1 MFIIHYSC
9 CAYNQLTLMF
19 NRPFQNCICYV
30 LCTSGKILSSVM
42 KMPSFRSSVTYNL
55 EGNRGILLVIMD
67 RAGNSVK
74 STTPTSSIL
83 TVRIQNSEAM
93 VLTKP
98 PLGKPSITAPPFT
111 LNFPSFLIFLICT
124 DRLYTVLW
132 LQEDKTLQ

>member
-1 MFIIHYSC
+1 MFITHYSC

-55 EGNRGILLVIMD
+55 EGNCGILLVIMD

-74 STTPTSSIL
+74 STTPTISIP

-98 PLGKPSITAPPFT
+98 PLGKPSITCASLYIELPILLNISNLHRQT
-111 LNFPSFLIFLICT
+111 L
-124 DRLYTVLW
+124 YG
-132 LQEDKTLQ
+132 TLVARR

>member
-1 MFIIHYSC
+1 
-9 CAYNQLTLMF
+9 MF

-30 LCTSGKILSSVM
+30 PMHFWENIKFSYENAEFQVFVNIQS
-42 KMPSFRSSVTYNL
+42 
-55 EGNRGILLVIMD
+55 EGNCGILLVIMD

-74 STTPTSSIL
+74 STTPTSSIP

-124 DRLYTVLW
+124 DKLYTVLW